1 VILCALLVPFVWLL
15 LKRRADKS
23 RTREA
28 PVRQR
33 IDWKSLLAFRP
44 QQVLTGE
51 IWLESSIAAFV
62 ALCSGVIIVVF
73 IFPLGAAWAAVG
85 AFAAVLIIVGLLF
98 TLLEYSEVRSMA
110 RLMPR

>member
-1 VILCALLVPFVWLL
+1 MSIGDLIFWYAVILCVLLVPFIWLL

-23 RTREA
+23 RNREA

-51 IWLESSIAAFV
+51 IWLKSSIAAFV
-62 ALCSGVIIVVF
+62 ALCAGVIIVVF
-73 IFPLGAAWAAVG
+73 IFPLGAAWAAVA
-85 AFAAVLIIVGLLF
+85 AFMAVLIIVGLLF
-98 TLLEYSEVRSMA
+98 TLLD
-110 RLMPR
+110 